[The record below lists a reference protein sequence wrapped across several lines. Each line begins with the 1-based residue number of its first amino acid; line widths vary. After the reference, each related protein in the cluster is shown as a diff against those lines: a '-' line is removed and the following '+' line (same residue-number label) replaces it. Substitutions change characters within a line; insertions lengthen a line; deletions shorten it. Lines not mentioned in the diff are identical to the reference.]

1 MEWKRLGYVIHCRME
16 LVPAKT
22 WEFVDVISLCLVVSA
37 AILSAAALLVFQ
49 PTHGAVDFAVLG
61 APARVS
67 VVLHV
72 AAPAV
77 PAIVV
82 VLAVVVVLV
91 PVVVAVP
98 EIDAHAAAVLAFAV
112 LALAAHAVE
121 YLAAAVPGEG
131 VA

>member
-1 MEWKRLGYVIHCRME
+1 MEWKRLGYAIHCRMD
-16 LVPAKT
+16 LVPAKRL
-22 WEFVDVISLCLVVSA
+22 EFVDVISLCLAVSA

-49 PTHGAVDFAVLG
+49 PTRGAVLAVLG

-82 VLAVVVVLV
+82 VLAVVAVLV
-91 PVVVAVP
+91 AVVFAVP

-112 LALAAHAVE
+112 LALAARAVE